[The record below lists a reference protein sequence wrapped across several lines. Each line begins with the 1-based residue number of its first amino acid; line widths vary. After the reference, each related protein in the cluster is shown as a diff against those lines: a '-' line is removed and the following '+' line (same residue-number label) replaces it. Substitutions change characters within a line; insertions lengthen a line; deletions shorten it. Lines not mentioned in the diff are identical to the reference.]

1 MPTDRSLI
9 VLRVA
14 TLMVLLAGANRT
26 VEAQD
31 SLPAWLKDRG
41 DAISSSMFAT
51 YIHPGELV
59 VYPFFEY
66 LRDNNREYQP
76 KEFGLGPEIDFRGR
90 FHSTAEQIFLGLGV
104 NDWLAL
110 EFEMAHISAE
120 LTKSPSD
127 GFLPPGKIRQSGLTD
142 IEGQVRARVTRESV
156 RWPEF
161 FVYSEFVA
169 RTQRAKFLISENYW
183 DIKPGVGFIK
193 GFGFGTLSA
202 RINLEYN
209 HEEKK
214 LDLGELSVEYLKR
227 VSPNF
232 RLFVDFEGGET
243 GSLDEWTTVQGFE
256 LRLSHSLFLKFD
268 NTLGISSKADDWVPQ
283 AGLMWAPKW

>member
-1 MPTDRSLI
+1 MPTDRSPI
-9 VLRVA
+9 VLRLA
-14 TLMVLLAGANRT
+14 TLMMLLTCASRPM
-26 VEAQD
+26 EAQD
-31 SLPAWLKDRG
+31 SLPRWLKDRG

-110 EFEMAHISAE
+110 EFEMAHVSAE

-142 IEGQVRARVTRESV
+142 IEGQVRARVTRESA

-169 RTQRAKFLISENYW
+169 RTQRARFLISENYW

-227 VSPNF
+227 LSPNF

-283 AGLMWAPKW
+283 AGLMWAPRW

>member
-9 VLRVA
+9 VLRLA
-14 TLMVLLAGANRT
+14 TLMVLLAGASRA
-26 VEAQD
+26 VEAQG
-31 SLPAWLKDRG
+31 SPPSWLKDRG

-142 IEGQVRARVTRESV
+142 IEGQVRARVARESA

-161 FVYSEFVA
+161 FIYSEFVA
-169 RTQRAKFLISENYW
+169 RTQRARFLISENYW

-193 GFGFGTLSA
+193 GFGFGTLSG

-214 LDLGELSVEYLKR
+214 LDLGELSVECLKR
-227 VSPNF
+227 LSPNF

-268 NTLGISSKADDWVPQ
+268 NALGISSKADDWVPQ

>member
-1 MPTDRSLI
+1 MPTDRSLA
-9 VLRVA
+9 LFRVVA
-14 TLMVLLAGANRT
+14 LMVLLVGASRPM
-26 VEAQD
+26 EAQE

-41 DAISSSMFAT
+41 DAISASMAAT

-59 VYPFFEY
+59 VFPFFEY

-76 KEFGLGPEIDFRGR
+76 KEFGLGPEIDFRGK
-90 FHSTAEQIFLGLGV
+90 FHSTAEQIFLGYGV

-127 GFLPPGKIRQSGLTD
+127 NFLPDTIKESGLAD
-142 IEGQVRARVTRESV
+142 IEAQVRARVSRESS

-161 FVYSEFVA
+161 YLYSEFVA
-169 RTQRAKFLISENYW
+169 RTQRGRFLISENYW

-193 GFGFGTLSA
+193 GFGFGTLTA

-209 HEEKK
+209 HEAKN
-214 LDLGELSVEYLKR
+214 LDLGEVSVEYLKR
-227 VSPNF
+227 VSRNF
-232 RLFVDFEGGET
+232 RLFLALEGGET
-243 GSLDEWTTVQGFE
+243 GSMDEWATVQGFQ
-256 LRLSHSLFLKFD
+256 LRLSNSIFLKFD
-268 NTLGISSKADDWVPQ
+268 NTLGISSKADDWAPQ
-283 AGLMWAPKW
+283 VGLMWAPKW

>member
-1 MPTDRSLI
+1 MARLIFILVTVMTGLGRSGL
-9 VLRVA
+9 
-14 TLMVLLAGANRT
+14 
-26 VEAQD
+26 AQD
-31 SLPAWLKDRG
+31 SLPAWLADRG
-41 DAISSSMFAT
+41 DAIASSMFAS

-59 VYPFFEY
+59 VFPFFEY

-76 KEFGLGPEIDFRGR
+76 REFGLGPATDYRGR
-90 FHSTAEQIFLGLGV
+90 FHSTAEQVFLGYGV

-127 GFLPPGKIRQSGLTD
+127 NFLPPRIEHSGITD
-142 IEGQVRARVTRESV
+142 IEAQVRVRVRREGPRS
-156 RWPEF
+156 PEF
-161 FVYSEFVA
+161 FLYSEFVA
-169 RTQRAKFLISENYW
+169 RTQRGKFLISEAYW

-193 GFGFGTLSA
+193 GFSFGTMTS

-227 VSPNF
+227 ISPNF
-232 RLFVDFEGGET
+232 RIFLAFEGGET
-243 GSLDEWTTVQGFE
+243 GALDEWETVQGFQ
-256 LRLSHSLFLKFD
+256 LRLSKSLFFKFD
-268 NTLGISSKADDWVPQ
+268 NTLGISSKANDWVPQ
-283 AGLMWAPKW
+283 VGLMWAPKW